1 MRPVALATVFPAFIF
16 SILFLIPSLGVAE
29 DKGFYSPV
37 IFIDKEKNLIFISDS
52 GAVFGIEISEAAKP
66 HIDKL
71 PVGTLAD
78 FVVEMRPKQP
88 PLLKTWKVPAG
99 ETACNHF
106 DGKTCR

>member
-1 MRPVALATVFPAFIF
+1 MQRMALTTTLFALIL
-16 SILFLIPSLGVAE
+16 SMLFLAPLVCLAE

-52 GAVFGIEISEAAKP
+52 GAVFGIEAGEAAKP
-66 HIDKL
+66 HLDKL

-78 FVVEMRPKQP
+78 FLVEMRANQP
-88 PLLKTWKVPAG
+88 PLLKSWKIPVG
-99 ETACNHF
+99 ETTCKYF